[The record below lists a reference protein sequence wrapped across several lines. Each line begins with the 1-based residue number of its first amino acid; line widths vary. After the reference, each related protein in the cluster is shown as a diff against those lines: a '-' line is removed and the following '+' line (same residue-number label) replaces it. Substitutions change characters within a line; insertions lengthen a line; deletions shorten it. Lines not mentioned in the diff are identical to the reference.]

1 LSFVTF
7 YGFYFSCVR
16 GTKKKF
22 SFAGKFSIK
31 LNKEER
37 IHGNPSHFT
46 KKMDIP
52 IMPRDY
58 WPSSVFAKTDEK

>member
-1 LSFVTF
+1 MASILLAYVEPKLFL
-7 YGFYFSCVR
+7 
-16 GTKKKF
+16 
-22 SFAGKFSIK
+22 SFAGKFSVK

-52 IMPRDY
+52 IMSRDY